1 VAARLLKRAPET
13 EARLEARL
21 VALGYRRETAAATVA
36 RCRELGYV
44 GDTAFAQERA
54 RTLRAR
60 GAGRLRIE
68 ADLTARGLREALIA
82 EAVEASRAGEPE
94 AAWARRA
101 LRGVCDRRR
110 ACGSSWRGGFR
121 SRWWSRC
128 WGRWNDRRLHAFE
141 SPAWYTGA
149 RGIADP
155 GSGLARR
162 VRGVVEEGRPLDD
175 LAVRVRGLHPSA
187 WTFETAPRF
196 GCSPVAAPGRS
207 R

>member
-1 VAARLLKRAPET
+1 MAARLLKRAPET

-60 GAGRLRIE
+60 GVGRLRIE
-68 ADLTARGLREALIA
+68 AELTARGLREALIA

-101 LRGVCDRRR
+101 LRGVCDRQR
-110 ACGSSWRGGFR
+110 AWR
-121 SRWWSRC
+121 
-128 WGRWNDRRLHAFE
+128 LLL
-141 SPAWYTGA
+141 A
-149 RGIADP
+149 RGFP
-155 GSGLARR
+155 EQ
-162 VRGVVEEGRPLDD
+162 VVVEVLGE
-175 LAVRVRGLHPSA
+175 V
-187 WTFETAPRF
+187 E
-196 GCSPVAAPGRS
+196 
-207 R
+207 